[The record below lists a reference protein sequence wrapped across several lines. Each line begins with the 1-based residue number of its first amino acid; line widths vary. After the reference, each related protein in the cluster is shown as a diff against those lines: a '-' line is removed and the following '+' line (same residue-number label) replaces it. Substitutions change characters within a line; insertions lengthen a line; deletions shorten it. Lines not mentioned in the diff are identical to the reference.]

1 MEPELHFHEFIFLLG
16 LIAKKCITTSNDI
29 QSQLKDFYIQKLHF
43 KSVSKDIDLTYEQ
56 VLRKVYNG
64 EDYDDLIQ

>member
-43 KSVSKDIDLTYEQ
+43 KSVSQNIDLTYEQ
-56 VLRKVYNG
+56 VLKKVYHG
-64 EDYDDLIQ
+64 QDYEDRSQ

>member
-43 KSVSKDIDLTYEQ
+43 KSVSKDIDLTYE
-56 VLRKVYNG
+56 
-64 EDYDDLIQ
+64 